1 MINNRRTICILG
13 GTGTVGVTAC
23 KVLSK
28 LGYSLRVSVRN
39 IETIK
44 DTGMYMA
51 PNIQLFE
58 LDIDKESNIG
68 KFFKGSDLVIGAIG
82 PSADYSEKMLLE
94 AMAENIPYVDPGGIH
109 LIRKMR
115 NSSMKGTAIVGSG
128 IFPGL
133 SGWMLSSV
141 LKEAFNDDLIEMII
155 GGVYNFSKA
164 AAIDYVEEIKS
175 YKAGIPMAC
184 VRNGKILPAQKR
196 SPLNL
201 PTRISKLSILPYV
214 TEEIQEIIQGKYML
228 NIDSYTAAPVSLF
241 SIVNKAHCQKKDLV
255 NALMGQK
262 NSNQKAF
269 IWVRQN
275 KGNDSRCAIHVLY
288 DGIDILGCALG
299 GLSTWKLGNVA
310 ESYTTSMAGGGN
322 RVISGIIGMVPVTF
336 IVNTNVDRND
346 IDHPLHLYH
355 RIELTFSTGRLCLV
369 NTHGPVI
376 WLPFLHMPRDE
387 YGTLSINVEE
397 EVNIPSGVTIGN
409 VMLPSVKETFEQ
421 IWPDAVKKALEILFK
436 QNRTEK
442 MSMAQYQIYVS
453 KLWSEICQKVGYMN
467 IVDYDNFGD
476 IKSIFYDLEKRHLI
490 KKEND
495 GIE

>member
-58 LDIDKESNIG
+58 LDIDKES
-68 KFFKGSDLVIGAIG
+68 
-82 PSADYSEKMLLE
+82 
-94 AMAENIPYVDPGGIH
+94 
-109 LIRKMR
+109 
-115 NSSMKGTAIVGSG
+115 
-128 IFPGL
+128 
-133 SGWMLSSV
+133 
-141 LKEAFNDDLIEMII
+141 
-155 GGVYNFSKA
+155 
-164 AAIDYVEEIKS
+164 
-175 YKAGIPMAC
+175 
-184 VRNGKILPAQKR
+184 
-196 SPLNL
+196 
-201 PTRISKLSILPYV
+201 
-214 TEEIQEIIQGKYML
+214 
-228 NIDSYTAAPVSLF
+228 
-241 SIVNKAHCQKKDLV
+241 
-255 NALMGQK
+255 
-262 NSNQKAF
+262 
-269 IWVRQN
+269 
-275 KGNDSRCAIHVLY
+275 
-288 DGIDILGCALG
+288 
-299 GLSTWKLGNVA
+299 
-310 ESYTTSMAGGGN
+310 
-322 RVISGIIGMVPVTF
+322 
-336 IVNTNVDRND
+336 
-346 IDHPLHLYH
+346 
-355 RIELTFSTGRLCLV
+355 
-369 NTHGPVI
+369 
-376 WLPFLHMPRDE
+376 
-387 YGTLSINVEE
+387 NVEE